1 MAWFRWRAEPAAQ
14 AVRQYQQ
21 ATSPT
26 ADTLVQHCRFLVLDV
41 ETTGLDA
48 AKHHMVSLGWIEI
61 IEGELALETARHYL
75 VKPPVS
81 VGQSA
86 VYHGLHDHQLQQ
98 ALELSEVLEM
108 FLQQAAGAVLV
119 AHHAR
124 LEQQFLQT
132 ACQRVFGN
140 SPRFRLLD
148 TMQIEWQRLL
158 QQNKVVKTD
167 GLRLTQCLS
176 RHQLPSGQSHHALE
190 DAYSC
195 ALLLLCQIKQ
205 SRSDSTTLGDL
216 YRLSAG

>member
-1 MAWFRWRAEPAAQ
+1 MAWFSWRAEPAAQ
-14 AVRQYQQ
+14 AIRQYQQ
-21 ATSPT
+21 TAGPAT
-26 ADTLVQHCRFLVLDV
+26 DTLAQHCRFLVLDV

-48 AKHHMVSLGWIEI
+48 AKHHIVSLGWVEI
-61 IEGELALETARHYL
+61 MQGELALETARHFL

-86 VYHGLHDHQLQQ
+86 IYHGLHDHQLQQ
-98 ALELSEVLEM
+98 ALELGEVLNI

-158 QQNKVVKTD
+158 QQNKVVKSD
-167 GLRLTQCLS
+167 GLRLAQCLS
-176 RHQLPSGQSHHALE
+176 RHQLPSGLFHHALE

-205 SRSDSTTLGDL
+205 SRSNSTTLGDL

>member
-1 MAWFRWRAEPAAQ
+1 MAWFGWRSEPAAQ
-14 AVRQYQQ
+14 PVRQYQQ
-21 ATSPT
+21 TAAPA
-26 ADTLVQHCRFLVLDV
+26 ADTLVQQCRFLVLDL

-48 AKHHMVSLGWIEI
+48 NKHHVVSLGWVEI
-61 IEGELALETARHYL
+61 IGGELALETARHYL

-86 VYHGLHDHQLQQ
+86 VYHGLHDHQLRQ
-98 ALELSEVLEM
+98 ALELADVLQI

-132 ACQRVFGN
+132 ACQRVFGK

-167 GLRLTQCLS
+167 GLRLAQCLA
-176 RHQLPSGQSHHALE
+176 RHQLPTGQYHHALE

-205 SRSDSTTLGDL
+205 TRSGSTTLADL
-216 YRLSAG
+216 LRLSTG